1 MRFLSLM
8 LICAII
14 TAPTTA
20 TANAGNANAI
30 LSSIPSD
37 VFEAAFTPGS
47 PMRSGLNGANR
58 FRWVSVG
65 EQTGGMVPIQYGAIR
80 GDQALVDRFFTVIDT
95 SFSHQQRD
103 GSFDYPATIDG
114 AIQGKPAE
122 LTGAAFFLGASSIAL
137 LLLRASPLAPRYASR
152 IDALIP
158 RYRSSLL
165 YLAQP
170 SQTSMMAAADSRTAN
185 RLFFDAEAFYLGD
198 KLANV
203 PEASAVGDRF
213 LDLGLSEQAPE
224 GYFREHDG
232 PDTSYNAISCMV
244 LAETALFVPVP
255 RIFPALRKSVAW
267 ELTRI
272 HPDGRIDERGNTRTG
287 QGKMTPDGHKYGVDY
302 PEVVRMF
309 AVAGALLHDPAA
321 SDAAARIAAFHKTH
335 PEV

>member
-1 MRFLSLM
+1 MRFLAALLVLVIM
-8 LICAII
+8 
-14 TAPTTA
+14 TAPVAAVVADTPNSVLA
-20 TANAGNANAI
+20 
-30 LSSIPSD
+30 SISPD

-80 GDQALVDRFFTVIDT
+80 GDQVLVDRFFTVIDT
-95 SFSHQQRD
+95 SFSHQRPD

-114 AIQGKPAE
+114 AVQGKPAE

-137 LLLRASPLAPRYASR
+137 LLLRSSALAPRYETR
-152 IDALIP
+152 ITALLP

-170 SQTSMMAAADSRTAN
+170 SQTTLMANADIRTAN
-185 RLFFDAEAFYLGD
+185 RLFFDAEAFFLGN
-198 KLANV
+198 KLATV
-203 PEASAVGDRF
+203 PEVTGAGQRF
-213 LDLGLSEQAPE
+213 LELGLSEQAPE

-244 LAETALFVPVP
+244 LAETALFVPIP
-255 RIFPALRKSVAW
+255 EIFPALRRSVAW
-267 ELTRI
+267 ELSRI
-272 HPDGRIDERGNTRTG
+272 HPDGRIDEVGNTRTG
-287 QGKMTPDGHKYGVDY
+287 QDKLTPDGHKYGVDY
-302 PEVVRMF
+302 PEVIRMF
-309 AVAGALLHDPAA
+309 AVAGALLHDRAA
-321 SDAAARIAAFHKTH
+321 SDAASRIAAFHKAH